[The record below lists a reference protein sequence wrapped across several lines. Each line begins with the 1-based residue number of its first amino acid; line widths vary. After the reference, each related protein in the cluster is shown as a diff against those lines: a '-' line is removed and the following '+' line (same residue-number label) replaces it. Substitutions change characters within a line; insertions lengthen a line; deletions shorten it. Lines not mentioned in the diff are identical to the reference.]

1 MGGKGGGAAGAGGNG
16 GGGNPKIDEFQPHPV
31 KLQLPG
37 VEYCV
42 SSSPWWPEAIV
53 LGFQHYLV
61 ALGTIVLIPSVIVPL
76 MGGGDEEKARLIQTL
91 LFVTGLNTLLQTH
104 FGTRL
109 PVVMGGSSTYILP
122 IRFLRTMRGIQGAVI
137 VASLF
142 QIIVGFLGF
151 WRNVV
156 WLLSPLSAAPLVI
169 MVGLGLYRLGFPKV
183 SKCIEIGLPELVLV
197 VFISLYLPRM
207 LSSKRSIFERS
218 AVLFSV
224 AVVWA
229 YAHILTV
236 AGVYDNKPPKT
247 QFSCRTDRSG
257 LLGATPWIKVPTPF
271 QWGRP
276 TFEAG
281 EAFAVMAAS
290 LVSLIE
296 TYHTF
301 LCDSENAGFLG
312 MTRVGSRRVIN
323 ISALFMLFFSILG
336 KFGALFA
343 SIPLPIV
350 AALYCILFAYVAS
363 AGLGLLQFCNLN
375 SFRTKFILGISI
387 FMGFSVPQYFIEHT
401 IFSGHGPVHTGSKWF
416 NDMVNVI
423 FSSHATVAA
432 IVAVFLDC
440 TLHLGDPAIRRDS
453 GYHWWEKFRYFK
465 TDTNSEDF
473 YSLPWGLTKYFP
485 SI

>member
-1 MGGKGGGAAGAGGNG
+1 
-16 GGGNPKIDEFQPHPV
+16 
-31 KLQLPG
+31 
-37 VEYCV
+37 
-42 SSSPWWPEAIV
+42 
-53 LGFQHYLV
+53 
-61 ALGTIVLIPSVIVPL
+61 

-122 IRFLRTMRGIQGAVI
+122 IVSIILANRYSMIVDPYLRFLRTMRGIQGAVMF
-137 VASLF
+137 ASLL

-151 WRNVV
+151 WRNVI

-169 MVGLGLYRLGFPKV
+169 MVGLGLYRLGFPEV
-183 SKCIEIGLPELVLV
+183 ARCIEIGLPELVLV
-197 VFISLYLPRM
+197 IVISLYLPRM
-207 LSSKRSIFERS
+207 LSSKRPIFERS
-218 AVLFSV
+218 AVLLSV
-224 AVVWA
+224 AVVWV

-236 AGVYDNKPPKT
+236 AGVYHNKPPKT

-296 TYHTF
+296 STGTF
-301 LCDSENAGFLG
+301 IAISRYGSATPIPPSVLSRGVGWQGIGILLGGMFGTTGTAPSVENAGLLG

-323 ISALFMLFFSILG
+323 ISALFMLFFSVLG

-350 AALYCILFAYVAS
+350 AALNCILFAYVAS

-375 SFRTKFILGISI
+375 SFRTAFILGISI

-401 IFSGHGPVHTGSKWF
+401 IISGHGPVHTGSRWF

-440 TLHLGDPAIRRDS
+440 TLHLRDPAIRRDS
-453 GYHWWEKFRYFK
+453 GYHWWEKFKYFK
-465 TDTNSEDF
+465 TDTTSEEF